1 MPFPLR
7 LHPLTGPISSVALRV
22 QDDCS
27 TELSARHQFV
37 WKAVSWEPRSIGMW
51 IKVVFKRGGVRELDL
66 VPAAV
71 EMSFTAHSPVG
82 GHRGPSCLVVRFLS
96 LRQRDSR

>member
-1 MPFPLR
+1 VWEIR
-7 LHPLTGPISSVALRV
+7 LVGAKVNRDVDQGGV
-22 QDDCS
+22 Q
-27 TELSARHQFV
+27 AR
-37 WKAVSWEPRSIGMW
+37 
-51 IKVVFKRGGVRELDL
+51 GVRELDL